1 MTIDVELPIDARIDA
16 ILWAGVSLD
25 FDSAESEARAMLDE
39 LSAEDRRRTVF
50 GMLRAASALH
60 AEISELTEYLARV
73 QAEVQQSTMPK
84 KQRLVWL
91 EEQIKRTAEPLL
103 TGKTKNVDMPG
114 AGRVQYRD
122 YSEALRV
129 ADAEAFIA
137 ALDADERERL
147 VELRPH
153 LKTLDAKQYAA
164 TVLAEHGEVMPG
176 VERVEAHRTAT
187 ISYTQEL

>member
-1 MTIDVELPIDARIDA
+1 MTTEIRLPIDDQIGA
-16 ILWAGVSLD
+16 IVEAAQEFGNED
-25 FDSAESEARAMLDE
+25 GASAAIDE
-39 LSAEDRRRTVF
+39 LSAEDRRRTLF
-50 GMLRAASALH
+50 GMLRAAGALEN
-60 AEISELTEYLARV
+60 EIRELTEYLARV
-73 QAEVQQSTMPK
+73 QAEVQQAALPK
-84 KQRLVWL
+84 KQRLAWL

-164 TVLAEHGEVMPG
+164 TVLADHGEVMPG
-176 VERVEAHRTAT
+176 VERVEAHRTAS
-187 ISYTQEL
+187 ISYVQEVTK